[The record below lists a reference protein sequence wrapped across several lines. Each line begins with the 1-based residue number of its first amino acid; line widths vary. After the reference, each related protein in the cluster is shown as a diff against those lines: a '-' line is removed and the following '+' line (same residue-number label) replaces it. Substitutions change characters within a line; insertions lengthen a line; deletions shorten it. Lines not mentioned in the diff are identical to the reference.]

1 MARPR
6 PDVRPRAHR
15 RPGPPGGVRAGRGDR
30 RAGLRDDVPLPGDE
44 IAGLLAAGPHFFKPD
59 WAADVVGLRLDA
71 DTDWTEV
78 AELLTES
85 YCVLAPKK
93 LVALV
98 DRPG

>member
-1 MARPR
+1 VEPDHQAAFAR
-6 PDVRPRAHR
+6 AA
-15 RPGPPGGVRAGRGDR
+15 GVATPAIVLTFRSS
-30 RAGLRDDVPLPGDE
+30 GDE
-44 IAGLLAAGPHFFKPD
+44 LDVLRHAGHPYFYAGWGRD
-59 WAADVVGLRLDA
+59 AVGIVLED

-98 DRPG
+98 ARPDPA

>member
-1 MARPR
+1 M
-6 PDVRPRAHR
+6 
-15 RPGPPGGVRAGRGDR
+15 
-30 RAGLRDDVPLPGDE
+30 
-44 IAGLLAAGPHFFKPD
+44 
-59 WAADVVGLRLDA
+59 VGLRLDA